1 MANEIEIFG
10 KKVRI
15 VTDSKDILGCDY
27 CAFCDDIICSV
38 SQKLPCENE
47 KGICNRHFVLVTE

>member
-47 KGICNRHFVLVTE
+47 KEYAIGILY